1 MRTSEHESLSEELDR
16 ESKNQRTEELKN
28 TRTEELKNTRTEELK
43 NTRTEEPTTR
53 AAASRKCAHEFAL
66 LRKSGYSMANE
77 KGQMR
82 EPEHRGTEE
91 PESGRTGE
99 PWITGSKEP
108 QR

>member
-28 TRTEELKNTRTEELK
+28 ARTEELK

-66 LRKSGYSMANE
+66 LRKSEYSMANE

>member
-1 MRTSEHESLSEELDR
+1 MSEELDR

-28 TRTEELKNTRTEELK
+28 ARTEELK

-82 EPEHRGTEE
+82 MSAGEE
-91 PESGRTGE
+91 E
-99 PWITGSKEP
+99 K
-108 QR
+108 

>member
-28 TRTEELKNTRTEELK
+28 ARTEELK

-99 PWITGSKEP
+99 PRITGSKEP

>member
-28 TRTEELKNTRTEELK
+28 ARTEELK
-43 NTRTEEPTTR
+43 NTRTEEPTTC
-53 AAASRKCAHEFAL
+53 AAASRKCAHEFAF

-82 EPEHRGTEE
+82 EPEHRGTKE